1 MPGDRK
7 KLPLKEGLWIDER
20 PEGGKLQLLGSQ
32 CPDCGEIFFARR
44 DTGCCGNCQSG
55 NLQDIRLSTRGKIY
69 SHTVVMQRPP
79 EFYKGK
85 VPYAIGFVELPEGV
99 RVETLFTGCDFEDL
113 KVGIEA
119 ELVLETLHTDEQGNE
134 IETYMFRPMLKEER

>member
-1 MPGDRK
+1 MLEESK
-7 KLPLKEGLWIDER
+7 KVPLKEGLWVDER
-20 PEGGKLQLLGSQ
+20 HAGGQLRLLGSRCQ
-32 CPDCGEIFFARR
+32 ECGEIFFARR
-44 DTGCCGNCQSG
+44 DTGFCGYCQSE
-55 NLQDIRLSTRGKIY
+55 NLQDILLSTCGKIY

-99 RVETLFTGCDFEDL
+99 RVETLFTGCDFDDL
-113 KVGIEA
+113 KIGMEA

-134 IETYMFRPMLKEER
+134 IETYMFRPKV